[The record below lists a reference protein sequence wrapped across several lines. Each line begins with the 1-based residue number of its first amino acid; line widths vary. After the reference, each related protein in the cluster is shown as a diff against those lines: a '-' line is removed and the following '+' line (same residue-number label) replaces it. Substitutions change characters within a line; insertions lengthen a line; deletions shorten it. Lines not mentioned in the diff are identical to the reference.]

1 MRVPLTVAPR
11 ILPASVV
18 VPTTAPGPDNVP
30 PALMIELLATPP
42 VKIFSV
48 PPLETVVPKA
58 VAPEP
63 TDSTP
68 PLRTFAF
75 NVSTIAPLCKDA
87 PLSVVVAEATNAE
100 TVTPLLIVSPA
111 SSNTPPELTVT
122 PRVVQFSG
130 L

>member
-1 MRVPLTVAPR
+1 M
-11 ILPASVV
+11 
-18 VPTTAPGPDNVP
+18 
-30 PALMIELLATPP
+30 
-42 VKIFSV
+42 
-48 PPLETVVPKA
+48 
-58 VAPEP
+58 
-63 TDSTP
+63 
-68 PLRTFAF
+68 
-75 NVSTIAPLCKDA
+75 STIAPLCKDA